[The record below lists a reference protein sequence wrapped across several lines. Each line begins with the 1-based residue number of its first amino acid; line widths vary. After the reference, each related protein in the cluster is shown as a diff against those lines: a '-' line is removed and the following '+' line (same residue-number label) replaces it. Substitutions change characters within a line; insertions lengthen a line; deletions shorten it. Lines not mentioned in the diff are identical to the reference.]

1 MIGGYR
7 EGTQN
12 PVRSIPMRK
21 LATLLVTVGVI
32 GGLTLVAAPA
42 GAGVDERVTA
52 KTSKF
57 CKAIRN
63 FDIPQVSDDPDSREQ
78 AEETAKQLRKIAK
91 KAKGKVKKATRTL
104 ASAFDALA
112 DGGSAGEVLISQGY
126 ANAAATFASATLKC
140 LVGDAKIPDVSLP
153 DISLPDI
160 SLPDITLPGD

>member
-1 MIGGYR
+1 
-7 EGTQN
+7 
-12 PVRSIPMRK
+12 MRK
-21 LATLLVTVGVI
+21 LATLFVTVGVI

-42 GAGVDERVTA
+42 GAGVDERVAA

-57 CKAIRN
+57 CKAIRS
-63 FDIPQVSDDPDSREQ
+63 FDIPQVSDDPDGREQ

-112 DGGSAGEVLISQGY
+112 GGDSAGEVLISAGY
-126 ANAAATFASATLKC
+126 GNAAAVFATATLKC
-140 LVGDAKIPDVSLP
+140 LVGDVNLPNVSLP

-160 SLPDITLPGD
+160 SLPER